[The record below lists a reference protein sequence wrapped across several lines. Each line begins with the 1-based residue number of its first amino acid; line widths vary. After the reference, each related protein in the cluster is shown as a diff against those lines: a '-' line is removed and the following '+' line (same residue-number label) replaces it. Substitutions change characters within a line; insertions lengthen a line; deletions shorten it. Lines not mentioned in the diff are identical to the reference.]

1 MSLYGVNRMAYNKK
15 QLKIGTRI
23 EMEHKPTFNFI
34 KNYKQKTGRFPSNQ
48 MIATKIAENHLKEFP
63 NYYPALVKMEHRLK
77 KR

>member
-48 MIATKIAENHLKEFP
+48 IIATNIAKNHLAERKD
-63 NYYPALVKMEHRLK
+63 YYIRLK
-77 KR
+77 KAKL